1 MVVPSFAPHPVPV
14 NATAAAPG
22 LRQASDGLSKTPNP
36 VDAVNL
42 SREAVDA
49 SQHHIAYS
57 LDIKAQ
63 KIQDEIASLAVSL
76 IG

>member
-1 MVVPSFAPHPVPV
+1 MVVPSLAPHAVPV
-14 NATAAAPG
+14 NATAPAAG
-22 LRQASDGLSKTPNP
+22 LRQASDGLAKTPNP

-42 SREAVDA
+42 SREAVTA
-49 SQHHIAYS
+49 SQHHVAYS

-63 KIQDEIASLAVSL
+63 KIKDEIASLAISI

>member
-1 MVVPSFAPHPVPV
+1 MVVPVPSPHPVPE
-14 NATAAAPG
+14 NATAPASG

-57 LDIKAQ
+57 LDIKAE
-63 KIQDEIASLAVSL
+63 KIKDEISSLAIDV

>member
-1 MVVPSFAPHPVPV
+1 MQL
-14 NATAAAPG
+14 TAIAANG
-22 LRQASDGLSKTPNP
+22 LDLPTVGFRQIGDQLAKTPNP

-42 SREAVDA
+42 SDEAMTA

-57 LDIKAQ
+57 LDVKSE
-63 KIQDEIASLAVSL
+63 KIRDEIASLAINI